1 MRPVWWQMYLPRSDV
16 SSAPALS
23 CIPECRAPP
32 CTCLASSLPYRCT
45 GSETWEGNNGNA
57 RRLIAWG
64 IACHGHALSFKWW
77 ARASRADP
85 LYPGCLPRQDQEQ
98 FIILLSS
105 LPFTE
110 AYIILSE
117 SWLAQW
123 VEGKFPLNRSY
134 RQRFFLPSL
143 WSCAG
148 RAVGAL
154 TQSFRRCRERTMSG
168 VSYRKQPIP
177 LRTCKSSLY
186 LICVTNIE
194 IQLVVSKFKTRAIKT
209 E

>member
-1 MRPVWWQMYLPRSDV
+1 MRPVWGQTHSPRSDV
-16 SSAPALS
+16 SSVPALS
-23 CIPECRAPP
+23 CILECRAPP
-32 CTCLASSLPYRCT
+32 GICPASSLPYRCT

-85 LYPGCLPRQDQEQ
+85 LYVLGIFPGRTKNNSSFYQVHY
-98 FIILLSS
+98 LLQ
-105 LPFTE
+105 E

-117 SWLAQW
+117 SWLARG
-123 VEGKFPLNRSY
+123 VEGKCPLNRSY

-168 VSYRKQPIP
+168 VSYRKQPSP
-177 LRTCKSSLY
+177 LRICKSSLY

-194 IQLVVSKFKTRAIKT
+194 I
-209 E
+209 